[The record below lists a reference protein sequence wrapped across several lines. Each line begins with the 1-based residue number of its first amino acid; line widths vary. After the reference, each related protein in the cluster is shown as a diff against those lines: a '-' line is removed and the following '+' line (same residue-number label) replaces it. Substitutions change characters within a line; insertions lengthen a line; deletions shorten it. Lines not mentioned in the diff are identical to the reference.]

1 MFACP
6 FECLPLSL
14 ANANFKGN
22 CYLLNLDGK
31 SFGIIRMRGIKIL
44 SPLAVPVITVVRTTF
59 VSRCVICNC
68 EPMRSLG
75 TSRLRVNNTGTSTLN
90 LSLLEG
96 APDKSEELKNSRGYD
111 VTCYCPLAYLL
122 IDIL

>member
-6 FECLPLSL
+6 FECLPLSP

-22 CYLLNLDGK
+22 CYLSNLDGK

-44 SPLAVPVITVVRTTF
+44 SPLAVPVITVVRTTL
-59 VSRCVICNC
+59 VPRCVICNC

-75 TSRLRVNNTGTSTLN
+75 TSRLHINSTGTSTLN
-90 LSLLEG
+90 ISLLEG
-96 APDKSEELKNSRGYD
+96 TPDKSEELKNSTGYD
-111 VTCYCPLAYLL
+111 VTCYCPLAYLH

>member
-6 FECLPLSL
+6 FECLSK
-14 ANANFKGN
+14 ANFKDN

-44 SPLAVPVITVVRTTF
+44 SPLAVTVITVVRTTF
-59 VSRCVICNC
+59 VPRCVICNC

-75 TSRLRVNNTGTSTLN
+75 TSRLRINSTGTSTLN
-90 LSLLEG
+90 LILLEDT
-96 APDKSEELKNSRGYD
+96 PDKSEKLKNSTGYD
-111 VTCYCPLAYLL
+111 VTCYCPLAYLQ